1 MTSRR
6 SPKSSQR
13 IGSAHV
19 TRGPALK
26 KKSLTKTALSK
37 KTALKDHVS
46 VVDAIVGQIESSSLR
61 RDFNLVRLI
70 LMEAE
75 QPDTHAFSFDGYNQA
90 MVQAHLILLI
100 EAGFLHG
107 SILREGNG
115 ETHALVNR
123 LTWTGHDLLALMRNT
138 VRWREASTAVLDS
151 HGRGHLDVL
160 VAWLKS
166 Q

>member
-1 MTSRR
+1 MPSPR
-6 SPKSSQR
+6 SSKSSNQVR
-13 IGSAHV
+13 SSNIARVSVA
-19 TRGPALK
+19 K
-26 KKSLTKTALSK
+26 KKLLSKTALSK
-37 KTALKDHVS
+37 KTALKSQVS
-46 VVDAIVGQIESSSLR
+46 VVDAIAGQIESSPLR
-61 RDFNLVRLI
+61 RDFNLVRSI

-75 QPDTHAFSFDGYNQA
+75 QPGTRAYSFDGYNAA

-115 ETHALVNR
+115 ATHALVDR
-123 LTWTGHDLLALMRNT
+123 LTWTGHDLLALVRDA
-138 VRWREASTAVLDS
+138 VRWQKASTTVMDP
-151 HGRGHLDVL
+151 HGRAHLDVL